1 MLTLHLLTV
10 KHLLMGKI
18 QGMLRWEYPV
28 PSVKEATWT
37 FLGES
42 ASPHFTGEQTR
53 VWRLLKL
60 PSTPKTV
67 LHPPRLDGQRLASSG

>member
-10 KHLLMGKI
+10 KYLLMGKI

-37 FLGES
+37 FFRGICI
-42 ASPHFTGEQTR
+42 
-53 VWRLLKL
+53 
-60 PSTPKTV
+60 TP
-67 LHPPRLDGQRLASSG
+67 LHRRAN